1 MVTRDTPW
9 PAGTPCWVDISVD
22 DVPKASAF
30 YSGLFGWDVQ
40 VGPPESG
47 GYALAHLNGRL
58 VAGIGPK
65 MGDPTAPSAWTTYL
79 ASDDVDATAEKIK
92 AADGQLPMPPMDVM
106 EEGRMTLAFDKAGA
120 VFGVWQAGHTKGVG
134 LANEPG
140 SLSWNE
146 HLSGDFEGS
155 KAFYQAVFGYEYDDM
170 SSDDM
175 KYATIKVAGNVVAG
189 IGSAPEGRAPGWGTY
204 FAVADTDAAV
214 AKVTDLGGSV
224 VQPPWDTPFG
234 RIAIL
239 TDNHN
244 AFFSV
249 ITAPPS

>member
-1 MVTRDTPW
+1 
-9 PAGTPCWVDISVD
+9 VDISVD

-65 MGDPTAPSAWTTYL
+65 MGDPAAPSAWTTYL
-79 ASDDVDATAEKIK
+79 ASDDVDATAEKVK

-120 VFGVWQAGHTKGVG
+120 VFGVWQAGRTTGVG
-134 LANEPG
+134 VANEPG
-140 SLSWNE
+140 SLTWNE

-170 SSDDM
+170 SGDGFQ
-175 KYATIKVAGNVVAG
+175 YAAIKVAGNVVGG
-189 IGSAPEGRAPGWGTY
+189 IGSAPEGRSPGWGTY
-204 FAVADTDAAV
+204 FAVADTDGAV

-224 VQPPWDTPFG
+224 IQPPWDTPFG
-234 RIAIL
+234 RTAIVA
-239 TDNHN
+239 DNHN
-244 AFFSV
+244 AVFSV
-249 ITAPPS
+249 ITAPAS